1 MGVRSLSRSRVRA
14 AVASVLL
21 SVVVPGA
28 IVTTAPAV
36 AVAQPKAGAPSKKDL
51 EAAKK
56 AFFEGLDFEDK
67 KDWAKAL
74 DRFEAVAKVRMTP
87 QVRFHLALCK
97 ENLGML
103 IEAVRDF
110 ELAESDAKAEK
121 VADVLKEAPEHA
133 AAIKPK
139 IPKLTIK
146 VPADIE
152 GISMTLDGNPF
163 DAKGSDETLV
173 NPGTHKIE
181 ATADKRASYTKEVA
195 LAEGETKTI
204 TVKMPLLVGDKEPPP
219 PAKEEPPTPE
229 APKSNTPVA
238 AIVVGSIG
246 LVALG
251 AAGFFALKRS
261 SIANDL
267 STACADPKACP
278 VEQEDAVNSGRTFT
292 TLTNV
297 FLVVG
302 VLGVGTGIVLF
313 ATAPKA
319 DKAEKTE
326 KADKEPAALLKLVPS
341 APGANLAGLSLSGAF

>member
-1 MGVRSLSRSRVRA
+1 MDVRILSRARA
-14 AVASVLL
+14 RAIVASVLL
-21 SVVVPGA
+21 SAIVPAA
-28 IVTTAPAV
+28 IVTAETSAF
-36 AVAQPKAGAPSKKDL
+36 AQPKAGAPSKKDL

-133 AAIKPK
+133 AAIRPK

-152 GISMTLDGNPF
+152 GISMTLDGNAF

-181 ATADKRASYTKEVA
+181 ATADKRAAYTKEVN
-195 LAEGETKTI
+195 LAEGDSKTI
-204 TVKMPLLVGDKEPPP
+204 TVKMPLLDGEKEPPP
-219 PAKEEPPTPE
+219 PKEDPKPTEE
-229 APKSNTPVA
+229 APKSSMPVVALVVGGIGVA
-238 AIVVGSIG
+238 ALAG
-246 LVALG
+246 
-251 AAGFFALKRS
+251 AGFFALKRS

-267 STACADPKACP
+267 STACTDPKACP
-278 VEQEDAVNSGRTFT
+278 VEQEDAVNSGRTYT
-292 TLTNV
+292 TLTNI

-302 VLGVGTGIVLF
+302 VLGVGTGIVLY
-313 ATAPKA
+313 ATAPSSP
-319 DKAEKTE
+319 KAEK
-326 KADKEPAALLKLVPS
+326 PATATLKLTPS